1 MSGPAGEAL
10 PVHVVV
16 GPGFEPSG
24 ITELAERLRLL
35 GLEPNLAPSPQ
46 LRGGD
51 MTWLVLASL
60 PLAGFLGTLG
70 TKLAEEGYAGLRDLV
85 VRIAH
90 HGRRA
95 GGSTHALLLE
105 DEGTGTLIELDEALP
120 AESYHRLLEVDLSA
134 NAGVMLRYEART
146 GRWTAVLEPGTAIAS
161 GGDRRGPAS
170 RASRGRQ
177 PARRPPLTRGEKR
190 DPPTGQA

>member
-1 MSGPAGEAL
+1 VTGPAAEAL
-10 PVHVVV
+10 PAHVVV

-24 ITELAERLRLL
+24 LADLAEQFRRL
-35 GLEPNLAPSPQ
+35 GLEPSLAPTPQ

-70 TKLAEEGYAGLRDLV
+70 TKLAEDGYSGLRDLV

-95 GGSTHALLLE
+95 GRSAHALLLE

-120 AESYHRLLEVDLSA
+120 DESYRRLLEVDLSA
-134 NAGVMLRYEART
+134 NAGVTLRYEAT
-146 GRWTAVLEPGTAIAS
+146 SGRWTAVLEHGSAITS
-161 GGDRRGPAS
+161 GGERLDPAS
-170 RASRGRQ
+170 RAPQRRA
-177 PARRPPLTRGEKR
+177 PARRRSRNPGDRTA
-190 DPPTGQA
+190 PPTD